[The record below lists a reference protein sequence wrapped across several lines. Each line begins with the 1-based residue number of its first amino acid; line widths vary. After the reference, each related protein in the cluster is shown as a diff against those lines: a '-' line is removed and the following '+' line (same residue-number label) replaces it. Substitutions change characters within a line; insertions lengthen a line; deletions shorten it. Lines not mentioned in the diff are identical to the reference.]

1 MKKIILI
8 LVLALFFSCSD
19 DENNTP
25 EPEPQLNFSEKLVNG
40 SPYVFASTE
49 IISVI
54 NNSGGYSNSELI
66 DFALTY
72 DKPEFAFSTGGN
84 AVITYENNVINAT
97 YNIINGNMV
106 MTASDNSTLEL
117 TGFQFNENDTEVTS
131 FSFVQEYEWF
141 DFDTEQGAFW
151 EARDTY
157 Q

>member
-1 MKKIILI
+1 MKKISLI
-8 LVLALFFSCSD
+8 LVFALLISCSD
-19 DENNTP
+19 DENNTL
-25 EPEPQLNFSEKLVNG
+25 EPEPQLTFSEKLVNG

-54 NNSGGYSNSELI
+54 NNSGSYTNDNLI
-66 DFALTY
+66 NFALTY

-84 AVITYENNVINAT
+84 AVITFDDNVINAT

-106 MTASDNSTLEL
+106 MTATDNSTLEL

-131 FSFVQEYEWF
+131 FSFVEEYEWF